1 MAFLYYLV
9 YKIPNNKNM
18 WIVCVHEYSND
29 LLDYLNKIVS
39 KDEIYYLYE
48 EEVYK
53 NIDKELKNKHF
64 RLFQKS
70 EYSNL
75 LAKTNS

>member
-1 MAFLYYLV
+1 
-9 YKIPNNKNM
+9 M
-18 WIVCVHEYSND
+18 WIVYVDEYSKD

-53 NIDKELKNKHF
+53 NIDEELRNKHF
-64 RLFQKS
+64 RLFQKT

-75 LAKTNS
+75 LVKTNS

>member
-1 MAFLYYLV
+1 MVFLYYLV
-9 YKIPNNKNM
+9 YKIPNNKSM
-18 WIVCVHEYSND
+18 WIVNVDEYSRD

-53 NIDKELKNKHF
+53 NIDEELKNKHF
-64 RLFQKS
+64 RLFEKS

-75 LAKTNS
+75 LAKTKT